1 MLIGFSSMHRAQF
14 RFPFLLAGIFL
25 TMANLI
31 EICRFSFSR
40 FQTCLDNFAS
50 CLYFSL
56 HRDSNDFCIL
66 SHVCLSHGWCYFS
79 LSSIYRQWGSSRI
92 VVSCRVFRRLNYF
105 FRSLACWS
113 VFSFGM
119 ILLPLSKKDF
129 MLLVQLIR
137 MICLLKILLS
147 FWLGGKC
154 LSGSR
159 RKLYGGLNQI
169 TSPCLFRLVD
179 ALQ

>member
-1 MLIGFSSMHRAQF
+1 MFFERLFMLIGFSSMHRAQF
-14 RFPFLLAGIFL
+14 RFPFLLAGICL

-66 SHVCLSHGWCYFS
+66 SHVCLSHGWCNFS
-79 LSSIYRQWGSSRI
+79 LSSIYRQWGSSRV

-119 ILLPLSKKDF
+119 ILLPLSKKRLHVVSATNTHGMSVENIVKF
-129 MLLVQLIR
+129 LTGRKMFIR
-137 MICLLKILLS
+137 ES
-147 FWLGGKC
+147 
-154 LSGSR
+154 
-159 RKLYGGLNQI
+159 
-169 TSPCLFRLVD
+169 
-179 ALQ
+179 